1 MKLITVRNSYLLL
14 IKIFTF
20 TTIYGCYNPGRK
32 LWQKQRIPPSSNYQC
47 CSWACGERS
56 LQTTTL
62 KLVGCFSEAGC
73 VMQKNNVLAKIFC
86 PGLSENFKD
95 LVIIL

>member
-1 MKLITVRNSYLLL
+1 MKLITVRNSYLLS

-20 TTIYGCYNPGRK
+20 TTIYGCYNPGQK
-32 LWQKQRIPPSSNYQC
+32 LWQKQRISPSSNYQC

-62 KLVGCFSEAGC
+62 KLVEGFFSEAGC
-73 VMQKNNVLAKIFC
+73 VMQKNNVT
-86 PGLSENFKD
+86 
-95 LVIIL
+95 